1 MVHVRHPKSN
11 IGMYQSHVSTWAF
24 FDGPRSSTSGKEERK
39 VFSKAFQLPWNFHL
53 EKKTTFLSV
62 KLHKR
67 DNCGIACSDLYAEI
81 IPFANGN
88 YPSAEMGLDVG
99 L

>member
-1 MVHVRHPKSN
+1 M
-11 IGMYQSHVSTWAF
+11 
-24 FDGPRSSTSGKEERK
+24 E
-39 VFSKAFQLPWNFHL
+39 VFPKAFQLLRNFHL

-67 DNCGIACSDLYAEI
+67 DNCGIACSDLYVEI

-88 YPSAEMGLDVG
+88 YPSAKMGLHIGHKNNKVN
-99 L
+99 

>member
-1 MVHVRHPKSN
+1 
-11 IGMYQSHVSTWAF
+11 MYPSHVTTWAF
-24 FDGPRSSTSGKEERK
+24 FDGSRTIVSGKKEMN
-39 VFSKAFQLPWNFHL
+39 VFSKAFKLPWNFHL
-53 EKKTTFLSV
+53 ETKLLFVSV